1 MSSQRV
7 GPSYDTLKVVIQ
19 PYPGHT
25 RYSVTRLHFEGHQQ
39 VVTRVSSGNLELTP
53 EQLAVITP
61 VGVLEVLLAVLR
73 PPAKRPA
80 SPSGDHRGQATLD
93 LDFSQ

>member
-1 MSSQRV
+1 VSSHRV

-39 VVTRVSSGNLELTP
+39 VVTRVGSGNLALSPGE
-53 EQLAVITP
+53 LAVITP
-61 VGVLEVLLAVLR
+61 AGLLERLLDQLR
-73 PPAKRPA
+73 TPAQRPA

-93 LDFSQ
+93 LDFTE

>member
-1 MSSQRV
+1 MSSGRV

-39 VVTRVSSGNLELTP
+39 VVTRVASGNLPITTTEL
-53 EQLAVITP
+53 ASITP
-61 VGVLEVLLAVLR
+61 ISLLWRLLDTMQNTAQ
-73 PPAKRPA
+73 RPA